1 MNVLC
6 LCLCGTSA
14 LLLFGHKESLL
25 NNLFHIFFGSTTNYN
40 RQCFQLLANWYDTV
54 QITTI
59 HFRGMCTPAG
69 QWIYFIQQ
77 IRNTTRDSPSMLH
90 TLVCVC
96 VVCEWAVV
104 NACVTKATSLF
115 FFCFN
120 FIRFWIVVVA
130 SVIYIYIYIV
140 ECNDELDRRCTN
152 WTFLCRWQRFA
163 YDLNVKWTNILCG
176 FWSIVLPR

>member
-1 MNVLC
+1 MCVRWDCDNIAIFYYFFHTQNRIAQQETHLQLRLRMNVLC
-6 LCLCGTSA
+6 LCYCGTSA

-130 SVIYIYIYIV
+130 SVIYIYIY
-140 ECNDELDRRCTN
+140 C
-152 WTFLCRWQRFA
+152 WM
-163 YDLNVKWTNILCG
+163 
-176 FWSIVLPR
+176 